1 MEIFKSKMT
10 KKQFDDF
17 FSIQLNSGNGNYF
30 LILFSWMHS
39 NKYIGAHQ

>member
-17 FSIQLNSGNGNYF
+17 FFQFNSGNDNYF